1 MKEELAKEASKHN
14 QTVAFCFCGRVL
26 FGMIGKIDMDAKM
39 ATIVSHIPNEAD
51 LCIPIES
58 LIGYL
63 DTARL
68 MQSPIWRDRFLAE
81 YIQVT
86 IRKDALARF
95 IELKMTS
102 DIPAVASEASEAME
116 LMKRQFSVM
125 TEYQEILRRR
135 AELEQ
140 IEI

>member
-1 MKEELAKEASKHN
+1 MKEELAKEASKHS
-14 QTVAFCFCGRVL
+14 QTVAFRFCGRVL

-39 ATIVSHIPNEAD
+39 ATIVSRIPNEAD

-68 MQSPIWRDRFLAE
+68 MQSPIYKDRFLAE

-95 IELKMTS
+95 VEREMTS
-102 DIPAVASEASEAME
+102 DIPPVASESLE
-116 LMKRQFSVM
+116 LMKHQFLVM
-125 TEYQEILRRR
+125 TEYQEILRMR
-135 AELEQ
+135 AALEQ

>member
-39 ATIVSHIPNEAD
+39 ATIVSRIPNEAD
-51 LCIPIES
+51 LCMPIES
-58 LIGYL
+58 LIGYQ

-68 MQSPIWRDRFLAE
+68 MQSPSWRDRFLAE

-95 IELKMTS
+95 IEREMTS
-102 DIPAVASEASEAME
+102 VIPAVASESME
-116 LMKRQFSVM
+116 LMKHQFSVM

-135 AELEQ
+135 AALEQ
-140 IEI
+140 IQI

>member
-26 FGMIGKIDMDAKM
+26 FGMIGKIDMDTKM
-39 ATIVSHIPNEAD
+39 ATIVSRIPNEAD

-58 LIGYL
+58 IIGYQ

-68 MQSPIWRDRFLAE
+68 MQSPSWRDRFLAE

-95 IELKMTS
+95 VEREMAS
-102 DIPAVASEASEAME
+102 DIPAVASEAME
-116 LMKRQFSVM
+116 LMKHQFSVM

-135 AELEQ
+135 AALEQ

>member
-39 ATIVSHIPNEAD
+39 ATIISRILNEAD

-68 MQSPIWRDRFLAE
+68 MQSPSWRDRFIAE

-86 IRKDALARF
+86 IRKDVLARF
-95 IELKMTS
+95 IELEMTS
-102 DIPAVASEASEAME
+102 DIPAVASESLE
-116 LMKRQFSVM
+116 LMKHQFSVM

-135 AELEQ
+135 AALQQ

>member
-26 FGMIGKIDMDAKM
+26 FGMIGKIDMDTKM
-39 ATIVSHIPNEAD
+39 ATIVSRIPNEAD

-58 LIGYL
+58 LIGYQ

-68 MQSPIWRDRFLAE
+68 MQSPSWRDRFLAE

-95 IELKMTS
+95 VEREMAS
-102 DIPAVASEASEAME
+102 DIPAVASEAME
-116 LMKRQFSVM
+116 LMKHQFSVM

-135 AELEQ
+135 AALEQ

>member
-39 ATIVSHIPNEAD
+39 ATIVSRIPNEAD

-58 LIGYL
+58 LIGYQ

-68 MQSPIWRDRFLAE
+68 MQSLSWRDRFLAE

-95 IELKMTS
+95 VEREMTS
-102 DIPAVASEASEAME
+102 DIPAVASEAME
-116 LMKRQFSVM
+116 LMKHQFSVM
-125 TEYQEILRRR
+125 TEYQEILKER
-135 AELEQ
+135 AKIEKIEL
-140 IEI
+140 

>member
-14 QTVAFCFCGRVL
+14 QTIAFCFCGRVL

-39 ATIVSHIPNEAD
+39 ATIVSRIPNEAD

-58 LIGYL
+58 LIGYS

-68 MQSPIWRDRFLAE
+68 MQSPSWRDRFLAE

-95 IELKMTS
+95 VEREMTS
-102 DIPAVASEASEAME
+102 DIPAVPSEAME

-135 AELEQ
+135 AALEQ